1 MDVQRKPIIYKM
13 NEHLEHLKEIRS
25 LMERSSK
32 FLSLSG
38 LSGISAG
45 VCALLGAWY
54 AYAKLH
60 VDGSSVLNN
69 PEIRHEMVTQ
79 LVIGALIV
87 LAFAFLFGIL
97 FTVRK
102 ARKQGLNVWNKT
114 SKLLLLNLMIP
125 LGAGGG
131 FCLGMLYHGFFWLCF
146 PATLVFYGV
155 ALVSASKYTMHDI
168 FYLGIVEILLGI
180 ISLFLAKYNLIFWAI
195 GFGVLHIVYGTVMY
209 YKYDR
214 QTTPNES

>member
-1 MDVQRKPIIYKM
+1 M
-13 NEHLEHLKEIRS
+13 NEHLENLKEIRS

-60 VDGSSVLNN
+60 VDGSSLLSIPEVRQEIVPKLVL
-69 PEIRHEMVTQ
+69 E
-79 LVIGALIV
+79 ALIV
-87 LAFAFLFGIL
+87 LGFALFFGIL

-102 ARKQGLNVWNKT
+102 TRKQGLSVWNQS

-125 LGAGGG
+125 LCAGGL

-155 ALVSASKYTMHDI
+155 ALVSASKYTLHDT
-168 FYLGIVEILLGI
+168 FSLGIAEIILGI
-180 ISLFLAKYNLIFWAI
+180 ISLFLAKYNLICWAL
-195 GFGVLHIVYGTVMY
+195 GFGVLHIIYGTVMY
-209 YKYDR
+209 FKYDI
-214 QTTPNES
+214 TPKKSK

>member
-1 MDVQRKPIIYKM
+1 M
-13 NEHLEHLKEIRS
+13 NEHLENLKEIRS

-45 VCALLGAWY
+45 ICALLGAWY

-60 VDGSSVLNN
+60 VDGSSLLSIPEVRQEIVPKLVL
-69 PEIRHEMVTQ
+69 E
-79 LVIGALIV
+79 ALIV
-87 LAFAFLFGIL
+87 LGFALFFGIL

-102 ARKQGLNVWNKT
+102 TRKQGLSVWNQS

-125 LGAGGG
+125 LCAGGL

-155 ALVSASKYTMHDI
+155 ALVSASKYTLHDT
-168 FYLGIVEILLGI
+168 FSLGIAEIILGI
-180 ISLFLAKYNLIFWAI
+180 ISLFLAKYNLICWAL
-195 GFGVLHIVYGTVMY
+195 GFGVLHIIYGTVMY
-209 YKYDR
+209 FKYDI
-214 QTTPNES
+214 TPKKSKCI

>member
-1 MDVQRKPIIYKM
+1 M
-13 NEHLEHLKEIRS
+13 NEHLENLKEIRS

-60 VDGSSVLNN
+60 VDGSGLLSN
-69 PEIRHEMVTQ
+69 PEIRHEIVPQ
-79 LVIGALIV
+79 LVVEALIV
-87 LAFAFLFGIL
+87 LTFALLFGTL
-97 FTVRK
+97 FTIRK
-102 ARKQGLNVWNKT
+102 ARKQGLSVWNKT

-125 LGAGGG
+125 LIAGGF

-155 ALVSASKYTMHDI
+155 ALVSASKYTLHDI
-168 FYLGIVEILLGI
+168 FYLGIAEIVLGI
-180 ISLFLAKYNLIFWAI
+180 IALFLAKYNLICWAI
-195 GFGVLHIVYGTVMY
+195 GFGVLHIVYGSVMY
-209 YKYDR
+209 FKYDR
-214 QTTPNES
+214 QEIEIPK

>member
-1 MDVQRKPIIYKM
+1 M
-13 NEHLEHLKEIRS
+13 NEHLENLKEIRS

-45 VCALLGAWY
+45 ICALLGAWY

-60 VDGSSVLNN
+60 VDGSSLLSIPEVRQEIVPKLVL
-69 PEIRHEMVTQ
+69 E
-79 LVIGALIV
+79 ALIV
-87 LAFAFLFGIL
+87 LGFALFFGIL

-102 ARKQGLNVWNKT
+102 TRKQGLSVWNQS

-125 LGAGGG
+125 LCAGGL

-155 ALVSASKYTMHDI
+155 ALVSASKYTLHDT
-168 FYLGIVEILLGI
+168 FSLGIAEIILGI
-180 ISLFLAKYNLIFWAI
+180 ISLFLAKYNLICWAL
-195 GFGVLHIVYGTVMY
+195 GFGVLHIIYGTVMY
-209 YKYDR
+209 FKYDI
-214 QTTPNES
+214 TPKKSK

>member
-1 MDVQRKPIIYKM
+1 M
-13 NEHLEHLKEIRS
+13 NEHLENLKEIRS

-45 VCALLGAWY
+45 ICALLGAWY

-60 VDGSSVLNN
+60 VDGSSLLSIPEVRQEIVPKLVL
-69 PEIRHEMVTQ
+69 E
-79 LVIGALIV
+79 ALIV
-87 LAFAFLFGIL
+87 LGFALFFGIL

-102 ARKQGLNVWNKT
+102 TRKQGLSVWNQS

-125 LGAGGG
+125 LCAGGL

-155 ALVSASKYTMHDI
+155 ALVSASKYTLHDT
-168 FYLGIVEILLGI
+168 FSLGIAEIILGI
-180 ISLFLAKYNLIFWAI
+180 ISLFLAKYNLICWAL

-209 YKYDR
+209 FKYDIA
-214 QTTPNES
+214 PKKSK

>member
-1 MDVQRKPIIYKM
+1 M
-13 NEHLEHLKEIRS
+13 NEHLENLKEIRS

-60 VDGSSVLNN
+60 VDGSSLLSI
-69 PEIRHEMVTQ
+69 PEVRHEIVPK
-79 LVIGALIV
+79 LVLEAVIV
-87 LAFAFLFGIL
+87 LGFALFFGIF

-102 ARKQGLNVWNKT
+102 TQKQGLSVWNKT

-125 LGAGGG
+125 LCAGGL

-155 ALVSASKYTMHDI
+155 ALVSASKYTLHDT
-168 FYLGIVEILLGI
+168 FSLGIAEIILGI
-180 ISLFLAKYNLIFWAI
+180 ISLFLAKYNLICWAL
-195 GFGVLHIVYGTVMY
+195 GFGVLHIIYGTMMY
-209 YKYDR
+209 FKYDMNPKK
-214 QTTPNES
+214 TE